1 MFYCGV
7 LKRFSIEFP
16 SYWNVHMNENDLAS
30 NTDGSSLPLTWHPV
44 TTKMYTEW
52 NKVAQLFL
60 GTIGRPVTIISVCL

>member
-1 MFYCGV
+1 
-7 LKRFSIEFP
+7 
-16 SYWNVHMNENDLAS
+16 MNENDLAS